1 MRWSSWRRRT
11 SRNATIRDRF
21 ASHVTVTDPQHP
33 LFGKRFAVL
42 GERSGRGSAFVVVG
56 LPDGRRRSIRIACTD
71 LAQAALRP
79 ISPPPALSRISVRT
93 LIPLMQHLRAN
104 LLLPAEEVIR
114 DGPLSACMS
123 RGVSAPSAAA
133 GMRRRSPGGKAA
145 ASLAGPAGRAA
156 TTDRPSDRRADATD
170 ASDAARARKGDGPC

>member
-1 MRWSSWRRRT
+1 M
-11 SRNATIRDRF
+11 
-21 ASHVTVTDPQHP
+21 TDPQHP

-42 GERSGRGSAFVVVG
+42 GERSGRGAAFVVVG

-79 ISPPPALSRISVRT
+79 ISPPAGLGRISVRT

-114 DGPLSACMS
+114 DGRSALACRVASPPPLPPPAC
-123 RGVSAPSAAA
+123 AA
-133 GMRRRSPGGKAA
+133 GRPAARPPRLWPDLPAERRRQIAQGAALMRRMQAMPRAPGREM
-145 ASLAGPAGRAA
+145 GRA
-156 TTDRPSDRRADATD
+156 DHLDQH
-170 ASDAARARKGDGPC
+170 